1 MTSYADTPSGFFIEY
16 GWKGRMIDPE
26 AWQSHEMFDGSSLLG
41 DDQHYMPSCNAS
53 GSAAAR
59 GVRVPDPSVPPL
71 NCPWLEAVIAQDS
84 ACCGHMRPN
93 CS

>member
-1 MTSYADTPSGFFIEY
+1 
-16 GWKGRMIDPE
+16 MIDPE
-26 AWQSHEMFDGSSLLG
+26 AWQSHEMFGGSSLLG
-41 DDQHYMPSCNAS
+41 HDGLLANAS

-71 NCPWLEAVIAQDS
+71 NCPGLEAVIAQDS